1 MTIESRE
8 FYEVMQTY
16 RWAEDVPFRP
26 LQPSA
31 LEALHAVID
40 FIEKYV
46 EERCGERKKILQRMV
61 ELEDGLGV
69 LLKACREIPITA
81 VDEYFIRDYGV
92 AAKALACRDRIDGRF
107 VPRFGTCPAQ
117 NITATECIRAGNC
130 TCGEKERRA

>member
-31 LEALHAVID
+31 LEAFHAVID

-69 LLKACREIPITA
+69 LLKVCGEIPATS
-81 VDEYFIRDYGV
+81 VDEDFHSAYRV
-92 AAKALACRDRIDGRF
+92 AAKALGRRDWTDGRF